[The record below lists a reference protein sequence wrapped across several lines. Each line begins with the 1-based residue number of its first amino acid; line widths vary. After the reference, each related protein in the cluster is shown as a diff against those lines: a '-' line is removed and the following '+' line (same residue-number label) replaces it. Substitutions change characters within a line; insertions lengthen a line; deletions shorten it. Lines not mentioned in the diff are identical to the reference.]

1 MIILYIITNQKN
13 ISDIFLFFKQ
23 LKKEQKFSLNKMK
36 NINYHFMMKT
46 DGNTL
51 LELLNFS
58 LVQINIKIVV
68 EYLKNQQFSSSRSE
82 IKSFSILHYYLYPL
96 HTNYNNCTPFD

>member
-1 MIILYIITNQKN
+1 M
-13 ISDIFLFFKQ
+13 
-23 LKKEQKFSLNKMK
+23 NKMK

-68 EYLKNQQFSSSRSE
+68 EYLKLASGNLLSTAVH
-82 IKSFSILHYYLYPL
+82 L
-96 HTNYNNCTPFD
+96 FDQ